1 MIRTVIII
9 VLLLCAVLWL
19 PLWLQFLLFAAAI
32 IIGPYRF
39 FMVIP
44 AILSDALYAPT
55 AHFSLTAHWM
65 TLSVLALLALHWF
78 IMKKIRIPTM
88 YGVEA

>member
-1 MIRTVIII
+1 MIRTIIII

-19 PLWLQFLLFAAAI
+19 PLWLQIVLFAAAI
-32 IIGPYRF
+32 VIGPYRF

-44 AILSDALYAPT
+44 AIISDALYAPSS
-55 AHFSLTAHWM
+55 HFSLTNHWM
-65 TLSVLALLALHWF
+65 TVFVLAMLGLHWF
-78 IMKKIRIPTM
+78 IMKKLRIPTM